1 MKHLLVLIILV
12 VGTISVVFG
21 QDTTP
26 KPTPFAVSKHP
37 FTYEGR
43 QLIVGQSIGNLEKE
57 YRLLE
62 DGGIYRR
69 INSAKELE
77 VLGNQIPRNIE
88 MAFKSLKDI
97 DFEKL
102 EFQHPSRIS
111 YFLIYKKGKKES
123 KVSWGDPKH
132 PAPEGAVR
140 VYKAFMGMIPKEMRF

>member
-1 MKHLLVLIILV
+1 MKQLMILFWLV
-12 VGTISVVFG
+12 VGIISVVFG
-21 QDTTP
+21 QDTPP

-37 FTYEGR
+37 FTYEGG

-77 VLGNQIPRNIE
+77 VLGGQTPKNVAT
-88 MAFKSLKDI
+88 AFQSLKDI
-97 DFEKL
+97 DFEKIT
-102 EFQHPSRIS
+102 FQHPSRIS
-111 YFLIYKKGKKES
+111 YFLIYKKGKKEH
-123 KVSWGDPKH
+123 KVSWGDPKY

-140 VYKAFMGMIPKEMRF
+140 VYKAFMGMIPKEMRL

>member
-1 MKHLLVLIILV
+1 MKQVLMQIMLV
-12 VGTISVVFG
+12 VGIISVVFG
-21 QDTTP
+21 QDTPP

-37 FTYEGR
+37 FTYEGG

-77 VLGNQIPRNIE
+77 VLGGQTPKNVAT
-88 MAFKSLKDI
+88 AFQSLKDI
-97 DFEKL
+97 DFEKIT
-102 EFQHPSRIS
+102 FQHPSRIS
-111 YFLIYKKGKKES
+111 YFLIYKKGKKEH

-140 VYKAFMGMIPKEMRF
+140 VYKAFMGMIPKEMRL

>member
-1 MKHLLVLIILV
+1 MKQVLMQIMLA
-12 VGTISVVFG
+12 VGIISVVFV
-21 QDTTP
+21 QDTLT

-37 FTYEGR
+37 FTYEGG

-77 VLGNQIPRNIE
+77 VLGGQTPKNVAT
-88 MAFKSLKDI
+88 AFQSLKDI
-97 DFEKL
+97 DFEKIT
-102 EFQHPSRIS
+102 FQHPSRIS
-111 YFLIYKKGKKES
+111 YFLIYKKGKKEH

-140 VYKAFMGMIPKEMRF
+140 VYKAFMGMIPKEMRL

>member
-1 MKHLLVLIILV
+1 MKRLLVLIILV
-12 VGTISVVFG
+12 VGVNSLVFG
-21 QDTTP
+21 QGTTP
-26 KPTPFAVSKHP
+26 KPTPFVVSKHP
-37 FTYEGR
+37 FTYEGQ

-77 VLGNQIPRNIE
+77 VLGGQTPKNIE

-111 YFLIYKKGKKES
+111 YFLIYKKGKKEH

-132 PAPEGAVR
+132 PAPEGALR
-140 VYKAFMGMIPKEMRF
+140 VYKAFMGMIPKEMRL